1 MKKLSIIVAVITLV
15 LMTYS
20 CNTSQNDEGTLD
32 ETQTATE
39 TENLQ
44 KAAEKNAGDA
54 FLGKVVHLSTPEFKQ
69 KVFNY
74 DINRNW
80 KYEGSKP
87 CIVDFYADW
96 CGPCKR
102 IAPILD
108 QLAKE
113 YKGQI
118 VIYKID
124 TEKERE
130 LASAFGI
137 QSIPSLLFI
146 PVNGKAEMIKGALPK
161 EKFKEAIDVIL
172 LKKNQ

>member
-1 MKKLSIIVAVITLV
+1 MRKLSIIMAVFTCLIV
-15 LMTYS
+15 FYA
-20 CNTSQNDEGTLD
+20 CNTSQNDEGTVD
-32 ETQTATE
+32 ANETAQSITKTVE
-39 TENLQ
+39 T
-44 KAAEKNAGDA
+44 NAGDA
-54 FLGKVVHLSTPEFKQ
+54 FLGKVVHLSTPEFKK

-74 DINRNW
+74 DVNRNW
-80 KYEGSKP
+80 KYEGDKP

-108 QLAKE
+108 QLAIE

-124 TEKERE
+124 TDKERE

-161 EKFKEAIDVIL
+161 EKFKEAIEVIL
-172 LKKNQ
+172 LKKTKR